1 MLEQLYELLPAIL
14 AGLAPSLMALI
25 PVIITSIKNIKINSQ
40 VNDLLKIVDDLQ
52 NGNITVGKAL
62 DLTLGQVNDVKAQV
76 MDAFVSVHEQAKE
89 SITKDVSTLQDK
101 IGTQIKSFEMN
112 MAEIQLALKQNIER
126 MMTYENVSTLRQ
138 EGQKEVSS
146 E

>member
-25 PVIITSIKNIKINSQ
+25 PVIVTSIKNIKINAQ

-62 DLTLGQVNDVKAQV
+62 DMTINQVNDVKTQV
-76 MDAFVSVHEQAKE
+76 IKEFESVHEQAKE
-89 SITKDVSTLQDK
+89 AITKDVSALQDK
-101 IGTQIKSFEMN
+101 IGTQIRSFELN
-112 MAEIQLALKQNIER
+112 MSEIQLALKQNLER
-126 MMTYENVSTLRQ
+126 MMTYENVATLRQ